1 MKAINIQRR
10 RLMTSLAL
18 SALAAAPG
26 ASWAQTAAKALA
38 PARGARIVVVGAGV
52 GGATAAKYLKLF
64 NKNLDVT
71 LIDRNPNF
79 IRHYGSSELITGAV
93 TMEDLTVSYDALS
106 DRYGVRVVRDTI
118 VGLDADRRTVIGEKG
133 RYAYDKLIVSPGIEL
148 LYEGIPGYSAEL
160 AATKIPSGWIAGP
173 QTQLLADQL
182 KAMPQGGTCC
192 LVAPPNPYRC
202 PPGPYERAALV
213 TEWCA
218 KHNPT
223 AKIIVTDPKNNFV
236 TDETMLLGWNRLYG
250 FSIPADYKA
259 RLDKY
264 ASPARPDCRLEWVQ
278 EKQGGRPLAIDAS
291 AMTVTTEAGVIKA
304 DVINVIPPMRAAN
317 VALAMG
323 LADKTGFCP
332 IDRRTFESTIIPDV
346 YVLGDASIADAMP
359 KSGFS
364 ANTQAKTT
372 ARAIV
377 EELAGREITEP
388 VWSNTCYA
396 LAGEDYGLF
405 VADVFRIMDG
415 KIGRTNTRVPQ
426 GPACRAGPCRPV
438 PAQLDEHDHRRQFRL
453 IPEKNNES
461 KTDDF
466 ERVRRPPDAR
476 LGRSLHA
483 RRTRQGRGFAPE
495 GQRHGRIRRAQQ
507 AVLRLLPRSQRH
519 CTHRQLA
526 ARRGPALRGHRQGAP
541 RLPRRPTHGRRP
553 GRDHDGCRQAPH
565 RPADRRRLGA
575 LRDAP
580 RPRRQNV

>member
-1 MKAINIQRR
+1 MKAINMQRR

-26 ASWAQTAAKALA
+26 AAWAQAA
-38 PARGARIVVVGAGV
+38 ARAVSGAKGAKIVVVGTGV

-64 NKNLDVT
+64 NENLDVT
-71 LIDRNPNF
+71 LIDR
-79 IRHYGSSELITGAV
+79 YGI
-93 TMEDLTVSYDALS
+93 
-106 DRYGVRVVRDTI
+106 RVVQDTI
-118 VGLDADRRTVIGEKG
+118 TGLDADRRIVAGERG

-148 LYEGIPGYSAEL
+148 LYDRIPGYSAEI
-160 AATKIPSGWIAGP
+160 AATKIPSGWIAGA

-182 KAMPQGGTCC
+182 KAMPQGGTFC

-223 AKIIVTDPKNNFV
+223 AKIIVTDPKNEFV

-250 FSIPADYKA
+250 FPIPADYRA
-259 RLDKY
+259 RLEKY

-278 EKQGGRPLAIDAS
+278 AKNGGRPLSIDAG

-304 DVINVIPPMRAAN
+304 DVINVVPPMRAAN

-332 IDRRTFESTIIPDV
+332 IDRRTFESTVIPDV

-364 ANTQAKTT
+364 ANTQGKTT

-377 EELAGREITEP
+377 EELAGREIPEP

-415 KIGRTNTRVPQ
+415 KIGRTNTRARYQ
-426 GPACRAGPCRPV
+426 YLKASPA
-438 PAQLDEHDHRRQFRL
+438 E
-453 IPEKNNES
+453 
-461 KTDDF
+461 
-466 ERVRRPPDAR
+466 
-476 LGRSLHA
+476 
-483 RRTRQGRGFAPE
+483 
-495 GQRHGRIRRAQQ
+495 Q
-507 AVLRLLPRSQRH
+507 A
-519 CTHRQLA
+519 LA
-526 ARRGPALRGHRQGAP
+526 AEYLHSWMN
-541 RLPRRPTHGRRP
+541 TIT
-553 GRDHDGCRQAPH
+553 
-565 RPADRRRLGA
+565 ADSFA
-575 LRDAP
+575 
-580 RPRRQNV
+580 

>member
-1 MKAINIQRR
+1 M
-10 RLMTSLAL
+10 
-18 SALAAAPG
+18 
-26 ASWAQTAAKALA
+26 
-38 PARGARIVVVGAGV
+38 VGAGV

-182 KAMPQGGTCC
+182 KAMPQGGTFC

-223 AKIIVTDPKNNFV
+223 GEDHRHRPEEQLRDRRDDAPRLEPPLRLLDPRGLQGQARQV
-236 TDETMLLGWNRLYG
+236 RLARTSRLPPRVG
-250 FSIPADYKA
+250 AGKAGRAPARHRCERHDRDDGGGRHQGRRHQRHPADA
-259 RLDKY
+259 RRQRC
-264 ASPARPDCRLEWVQ
+264 ARDGPCRQ
-278 EKQGGRPLAIDAS
+278 D
-291 AMTVTTEAGVIKA
+291 
-304 DVINVIPPMRAAN
+304 
-317 VALAMG
+317 
-323 LADKTGFCP
+323 GFCP

-415 KIGRTNTRVPQ
+415 KIGRTNTRARYQ
-426 GPACRAGPCRPV
+426 YLKAQPA
-438 PAQLDEHDHRRQFRL
+438 E
-453 IPEKNNES
+453 
-461 KTDDF
+461 
-466 ERVRRPPDAR
+466 
-476 LGRSLHA
+476 
-483 RRTRQGRGFAPE
+483 
-495 GQRHGRIRRAQQ
+495 Q
-507 AVLRLLPRSQRH
+507 A
-519 CTHRQLA
+519 LA
-526 ARRGPALRGHRQGAP
+526 AQYLHSWMN
-541 RLPRRPTHGRRP
+541 TIT
-553 GRDHDGCRQAPH
+553 
-565 RPADRRRLGA
+565 ADSFG
-575 LRDAP
+575 
-580 RPRRQNV
+580 